1 MPPTVVIVGRTNV
14 GKSTLFNRL
23 IGRRLAIVD
32 AIPGVTRD
40 RMYAEAHWPFGRF
53 GVVDTGGWDQA
64 DPEMRQLVDE
74 QRRIAL
80 AEADLVLFVVD
91 VIDGLLPEDAEI
103 ADALRRLGAP
113 LVVVANKADNE
124 RLETAAAD
132 FYSLGL
138 DADIIPLSA
147 KGKRNFKKLLAAV
160 EKTVGG
166 FREEAKT
173 GPFPIA
179 IVGRPNSGKS
189 SLVNAL
195 VGDNRLIT
203 SEVPGTT
210 RDAVG
215 VPFSY
220 GGRDYLLVDTAGLR
234 KKKKVRG
241 EILERLTVVRALEHI
256 RRSRLVLMLV
266 DAVQGLV
273 TQDAK
278 ILGYALEEG
287 RAAILVFNKCD
298 LVELNRAERRR
309 LTEDAHGLLGFA
321 AHIPV
326 AFTSATEGLG
336 LNLLMGEIGRVAE
349 AFGRK
354 MPTPELNRVLEKAQE
369 AHPPPLFRGKEV
381 RLLYAAQTGVGPP
394 AFTVFTNR
402 AAELHFS
409 WRRFLENRLREAGGW
424 AGVPLF
430 VEYKTEKRPRVRKG
444 SSDGTRK
451 VPAGAPGKR
460 RRR

>member
-32 AIPGVTRD
+32 ALPGVTRD

-64 DPEMRQLVDE
+64 DPEMRRLVDE
-74 QRRIAL
+74 QRRTAL
-80 AEADLVLFVVD
+80 DEADLVLFVVD

-103 ADALRRLGAP
+103 ADALRRLQKP
-113 LVVVANKADNE
+113 LVVVANKSDNE
-124 RLETAAAD
+124 RLETNAAD

-138 DADIIPLSA
+138 DAEVIPLSA
-147 KGKRNFKKLLAAV
+147 KGKRNFKKLLEVV
-160 EKTVGG
+160 EGGVGG
-166 FREEAKT
+166 FSEEPAA

-195 VGDNRLIT
+195 VGENRLIT

-215 VPFSY
+215 VPFKY
-220 GGRDYLLVDTAGLR
+220 DGRDYLLVDTAGLR

-241 EILERLTVVRALEHI
+241 ELLERLTVVRALEHI

-287 RAAILVFNKCD
+287 RAAILVFNKGD
-298 LVELNRAERRR
+298 LVQLDRPERRR
-309 LTEDAHGLLGFA
+309 LTEDAHELLGFA

-336 LNLLMGEIGRVAE
+336 LNLLMDEIARVAE

-354 MPTPELNRVLEKAQE
+354 MPTPELNRVVQKAQE
-369 AHPPPLFRGKEV
+369 DHPPPMHRGREV
-381 RLLYAAQTGVGPP
+381 RLLYAVQTGAGPP
-394 AFTVFTNR
+394 GFTVFTNR
-402 AAELHFS
+402 EAEIHFS

-430 VEYKTEKRPRVRKG
+430 VEYRTEKRSRKH
-444 SSDGTRK
+444 
-451 VPAGAPGKR
+451 
-460 RRR
+460 

>member
-32 AIPGVTRD
+32 ALPGVTRD

-53 GVVDTGGWDQA
+53 DVVDTGGWDQA
-64 DPEMRQLVDE
+64 DPEMRRLVDE

-91 VIDGLLPEDAEI
+91 VIDGPSPEDAEI
-103 ADALRRLGAP
+103 ADRLRRLKSP
-113 LVVVANKADNE
+113 LLVVANKADNE

-138 DADIIPLSA
+138 DAEVVPVSA
-147 KGKRNFKKLLAAV
+147 KTKRNFKEFLAAV
-160 EKTVGG
+160 EERVGG
-166 FREEAKT
+166 SSEEPEA

-195 VGDNRLIT
+195 VGENRLIT
-203 SEVPGTT
+203 SQVPGTT
-210 RDAVG
+210 RDAVS

-234 KKKKVRG
+234 KRKKVRG
-241 EILERLTVVRALEHI
+241 ELLERLTVVRALEHI

-266 DAVQGLV
+266 DAVCGLV

-278 ILGYALEEG
+278 ILGYALEQG
-287 RAAILVFNKCD
+287 RAAVLVFNKCD
-298 LVELNRAERRR
+298 LVVLDRAERRR

-321 AHIPV
+321 AHAPV
-326 AFTSATEGLG
+326 AFVSATGGLG
-336 LNLLMGEIGRVAE
+336 LKILLKEVGQAAGAYEHRLT
-349 AFGRK
+349 
-354 MPTPELNRVLEKAQE
+354 TPELNRVLQTAQE
-369 AHPPPLFRGKEV
+369 RHQPPLHRGREV
-381 RLLYAAQTGVGPP
+381 RLLYAVQTHTAPP
-394 AFTVFTNR
+394 RFTVFTNR
-402 AAELHFS
+402 GAELHFS
-409 WRRFLENRLREAGGW
+409 YRRYLENRLREAGGW

-430 VEYKTEKRPRVRKG
+430 VEYRVEKE
-444 SSDGTRK
+444 
-451 VPAGAPGKR
+451 R
-460 RRR
+460 RRRNG

>member
-1 MPPTVVIVGRTNV
+1 MPPVVVIVGRTNV

-91 VIDGLLPEDAEI
+91 AIDGLLPEDVEI
-103 ADALRRLGAP
+103 AEALRRLEKP
-113 LVVVANKADNE
+113 LVIVANKADNE
-124 RLETAAAD
+124 RIEVGAAD

-138 DADIIPLSA
+138 DADVLPLSA
-147 KGKRNFKKLLAAV
+147 KGKRNFRRLLEV
-160 EKTVGG
+160 IQENVGG
-166 FREEAKT
+166 FKESPES

-195 VGDNRLIT
+195 VGEQRLIT

-215 VPFSY
+215 VPFRYS
-220 GGRDYLLVDTAGLR
+220 GREYLLVDTAGLR
-234 KKKKVRG
+234 KRKKVRG
-241 EILERLTVVRALEHI
+241 ELLERLTVVRALEHI

-266 DAVQGLV
+266 DAVEGLV

-287 RAAILVFNKCD
+287 RAAVLVFNKCD
-298 LVELNRAERRR
+298 LVELNRTERRR

-321 AHIPV
+321 AHVPV
-326 AFTSATEGLG
+326 DFTSATEGLG
-336 LNLLMGEIGRVAE
+336 LNLLMAEIGRVAE
-349 AFGRK
+349 AYGRK
-354 MPTPELNRVLEKAQE
+354 LPTPELNRVLEKAQE
-369 AHPPPLFRGKEV
+369 AHPPPHYRGKEV
-381 RLLYAAQTGVGPP
+381 KLLYAVQTGTGPP
-394 AFTVFTNR
+394 SFTVFTNR

-424 AGVPLF
+424 AGVPLC
-430 VEYKTEKRPRVRKG
+430 VEYRTEKRPRRRRG
-444 SSDGTRK
+444 SSVGVSNER
-451 VPAGAPGKR
+451 GKR
-460 RRR
+460 

>member
-1 MPPTVVIVGRTNV
+1 
-14 GKSTLFNRL
+14 NRL

-32 AIPGVTRD
+32 ALPGVTRD

-74 QRRIAL
+74 QRQIAL

-91 VIDGLLPEDAEI
+91 AIDGLLPEDIEI
-103 ADALRRLGAP
+103 ADTLRRLKKP
-113 LVVVANKADNE
+113 LVIVVNKADNE
-124 RLETAAAD
+124 RLEAAAGD
-132 FYSLGL
+132 FYSLGF
-138 DADIIPLSA
+138 DADVIPLSA
-147 KGKRNFKKLLAAV
+147 KGKRNFKKLLEAV
-160 EKTVGG
+160 ENTVGG
-166 FREEAKT
+166 FTEKPDD

-179 IVGRPNSGKS
+179 IIGRPNSGKS

-195 VGDNRLIT
+195 VGENRLIT

-215 VPFSY
+215 VPFKY
-220 GGRDYLLVDTAGLR
+220 GGHDYLLVDTAGLR

-241 EILERLTVVRALEHI
+241 EFLERLTVVRALEHI

-266 DAVQGLV
+266 DTVQGLV

-298 LVELNRAERRR
+298 LVEHNRTEKRR

-326 AFTSATEGLG
+326 AFTSATQGLG
-336 LNLLMGEIGRVAE
+336 LKLLMDEIGRVAE
-349 AFGRK
+349 AFVRQ
-354 MPTPELNRVLEKAQE
+354 MPTPELNRVVQKAQE
-369 AHPPPLFRGKEV
+369 AHPPPIFRGKEV
-381 RLLYAAQTGVGPP
+381 KLLYAVQTNAGPP
-394 AFTVFTNR
+394 GFTVFTNR
-402 AAELHFS
+402 VAEIHFS

-430 VEYKTEKRPRVRKG
+430 VEYRMEKRPRRQKG
-444 SSDGTRK
+444 SSDAERSFS
-451 VPAGAPGKR
+451 GAASKKR
-460 RRR
+460 GRR